1 MDNEKQHVY
10 GVQLKNGIWVACLNQ
25 VLKAQ
30 AIADK
35 YDGAEVIPL

>member
-1 MDNEKQHVY
+1 MENKEQHVY
-10 GVQLKNGIWVACLNQ
+10 GVQLKSGIWVACLNQ

-35 YDGAEVIPL
+35 YEDAEVIPL